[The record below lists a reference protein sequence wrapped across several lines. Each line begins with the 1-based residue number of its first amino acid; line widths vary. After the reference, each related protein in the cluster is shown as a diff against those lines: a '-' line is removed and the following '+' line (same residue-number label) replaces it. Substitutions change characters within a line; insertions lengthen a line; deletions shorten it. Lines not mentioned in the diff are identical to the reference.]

1 MRRDGPETRVLAILC
16 AAALLAACGCGRFA
30 TPWGA
35 PAALGAPT
43 ATSAPV
49 AGTSE
54 PSAAPARAPSAATSP
69 GAVAPS
75 AAEKAPAAPA
85 ASADRKQPAAN
96 APPTAAPETPAAA
109 ASGSAAA
116 SASPPAAPSATLP
129 VGQATRAYPKNPA
142 PLEGFVDPLTRE
154 GQRVPVTLEG
164 CLRRALA
171 NNLAIQIARYGPPIA
186 RTNTRQAEAIFDPTW
201 FLNNAT
207 GRIKQEAGSFFA
219 GAAVAIS
226 RQWDFATGL
235 EGLLPTGGTWQ
246 LSQDWTW
253 LRTNNQFVTPNPQY
267 DGDLILAATQPL
279 LRGGGLE
286 YTRSPIVLARL
297 DEKISVEEFR
307 SRLMA
312 IVLEIERTYWDLV
325 VAETQVGALSE
336 ALSAAQENLRIARRR
351 FEEGKDKRVI
361 VSLAESAVTTRQA
374 DLVSARLR
382 LVQTSDRLKRIIND
396 PELPLTEPVVL
407 AATELPVAEPIPVLM
422 PMFRQ
427 SIATALATRPEI
439 LEADARLSQAGVR
452 ERMAR
457 NQRLPQLDL
466 AASYGLNGL
475 ATRLD
480 RAIDKEFATQWF
492 DWSVR
497 VDFSVPIGNRARQAA
512 YEQSQL
518 VQDQTLKA
526 REDVRQQVL
535 LDVSTAVRDLAAAE
549 EAVRARRAARQA
561 AEQVVKDGE
570 AFVNAGAALLK
581 DLLDAQRD
589 LADAKVREMEA
600 MAAYMVGLANLER
613 AKGTLLEYNDIRL
626 IEERTGP
633 QPVVHK

>member
-1 MRRDGPETRVLAILC
+1 M
-16 AAALLAACGCGRFA
+16 
-30 TPWGA
+30 
-35 PAALGAPT
+35 
-43 ATSAPV
+43 
-49 AGTSE
+49 
-54 PSAAPARAPSAATSP
+54 
-69 GAVAPS
+69 
-75 AAEKAPAAPA
+75 
-85 ASADRKQPAAN
+85 
-96 APPTAAPETPAAA
+96 
-109 ASGSAAA
+109 
-116 SASPPAAPSATLP
+116 
-129 VGQATRAYPKNPA
+129 
-142 PLEGFVDPLTRE
+142 
-154 GQRVPVTLEG
+154 PVTLEG

-219 GAAVAIS
+219 GAAVTIS
-226 RQWDFATGL
+226 RQWDFATGVQ
-235 EGLLPTGGTWQ
+235 GLLPTGGTWQ

-253 LRTNNQFVTPNPQY
+253 LRTNNQYVTPNPQY
-267 DGDLILAATQPL
+267 DGDLILSVTQPL

-307 SRLMA
+307 GRLMA

-325 VAETQVGALSE
+325 VAETQVQALSE
-336 ALSAAQENLRIARRR
+336 ALAAAQENLRIARRR
-351 FEEGKDKRVI
+351 FEEGKDKRVS

-374 DLVSARLR
+374 DLVAARLH

-396 PELPLTEPVVL
+396 PELPLTEPAVL

-439 LEADARLSQAGVR
+439 LEADARLSQAGIR

-561 AEQVVKDGE
+561 AEQVVKDEE
-570 AFVNAGAALLK
+570 AFVGAGAALLK